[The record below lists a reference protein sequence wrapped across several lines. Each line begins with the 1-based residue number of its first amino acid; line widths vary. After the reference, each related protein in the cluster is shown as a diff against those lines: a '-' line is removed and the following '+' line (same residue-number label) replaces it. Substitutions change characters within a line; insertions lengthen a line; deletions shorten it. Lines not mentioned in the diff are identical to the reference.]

1 MRVLLETEVDE
12 VSGGLFLVPG
22 DENHPARIVQA
33 LEDQVGPLGP
43 QTGGLYEVWSLSAQG

>member
-1 MRVLLETEVDE
+1 MRALLVAEVEE
-12 VSGGLFLVPG
+12 VSGGLFLAPG

-43 QTGGLYEVWSLSAQG
+43 ETGGLYEVWTLSAQG

>member
-1 MRVLLETEVDE
+1 MRALLETEVEE
-12 VSGGLFLVPG
+12 VSGGLFLAPG

-43 QTGGLYEVWSLSAQG
+43 ETGGLYEVWTLSAQG